1 MISYILVPHTLAPG
15 EPGPPAALKAG
26 LQFSINEK
34 DQTLELI
41 RVYFTDCKI
50 LRTKALVTFNFL
62 FLPKIVT
69 ILLLLIFSFSQCSF
83 EKNVLIKTTQTQT
96 NKISEYNY
104 GNLIRRL

>member
-41 RVYFTDCKI
+41 RVYFNDYKN
-50 LRTKALVTFNFL
+50 LRNKALVAFNVL
-62 FLPKIVT
+62 FLPKIAS
-69 ILLLLIFSFSQCSF
+69 ILLLLIFSSSQCSF
-83 EKNVLIKTTQTQT
+83 SKKRV
-96 NKISEYNY
+96 NKEYTDSD
-104 GNLIRRL
+104 